1 MKLKRKKKKRER
13 ENHRH
18 QKKKKK
24 ERKDQKYVYLKGR
37 DSELTK
43 SVDVRSQD
51 IVLPDLQRL
60 FVRLRV
66 EQIVHLLV
74 VDLHVRDFDF
84 VGELRALLLRDHVEE
99 VVAQP
104 WYNTFVLAAS
114 HHRVRFPGP
123 FKRKTKKFV
132 LQLTSIRDC

>member
-1 MKLKRKKKKRER
+1 M
-13 ENHRH
+13 
-18 QKKKKK
+18 
-24 ERKDQKYVYLKGR
+24 
-37 DSELTK
+37 
-43 SVDVRSQD
+43 
-51 IVLPDLQRL
+51 
-60 FVRLRV
+60 
-66 EQIVHLLV
+66 HLLV

-123 FKRKTKKFV
+123 FEQKE
-132 LQLTSIRDC
+132 IRSPINFDSRLLIAFIFLGFFNAP